1 MYQFIEAHRDQFPVK
16 RMCQVLRVSASG
28 YYASRERP
36 LSQREQ
42 DNQQLVDQIKK
53 VHAASRRTYGSP
65 RVHAELVRQ
74 GIQCNKKRVER
85 LMRVHHIRGKQRGR
99 RRVKTTDSTHN
110 LSVAPNVLKRQFE
123 TDAPNRKW
131 VADIT
136 YIPTDQGWLYLA
148 AVLDLFSRRVVG
160 WSMAS
165 TMHSSLVRNALRM
178 ALAARQPQAGLLHH
192 SDRGSQY
199 AGYAYQ
205 SLLDDHHVI
214 ASMSRTGNCYDNATM
229 ESFFGTLKCEL
240 IHDRH
245 YQSRAEA
252 RQDVFEY
259 IEVFYNRIRLH
270 SSLGY
275 LSPVEYEQLRQV
287 CLS

>member
-214 ASMSRTGNCYDNATM
+214 ASMSRTGNCYDNATR
-229 ESFFGTLKCEL
+229 ESFFGTLKFEL